1 MAKATTDG
9 RLVYVDD
16 YGSKLRELLLQMP
29 YARVRNNVMT
39 FQFTPIACW
48 DLVRNKAE
56 SVTIDVGI
64 AAAVDSVH
72 GAMESKVSRTGQQ
85 SYPMLKTK
93 PWKHQAAGI
102 DFVNSSVGAYLAM
115 APGTGKSLTTIGAM
129 GDHKRILILTP
140 KSVVR
145 VWPREFNRHAN
156 YECNVVPIV
165 SGNTDK
171 KVQQARQALSV
182 GRQTAIVI
190 NYEAAR
196 CKAFA
201 DWASSQLW
209 DAVVCDEAH
218 RTKAPSGVTAKFV
231 HKLGRMAGQR
241 LNLSG
246 TPIPHDILDA
256 WSQFMFLDPGV
267 FGTNFMRFKRKYS
280 EIGFFNEV
288 KSFKNLDEFAERF
301 RLLSYEVSHDV
312 LDLPP
317 ITHQSRVFELS
328 PATMRSYVQL
338 KDELAAYIESGVVT
352 AANSLVT
359 TIRLQQITS
368 GFYKDD
374 NTDQIV
380 DLNDSAK
387 ADALVDIIDDLPRG
401 EPIVVFAKFRR
412 DLDRIKA
419 IAEQFGL
426 RYGEL
431 SGSRNDLTSEAMMP
445 HDVDIMGVNIQSGGV
460 GIDLTRAAYA
470 VYYSLSWSS
479 GEFEQSL
486 RRLHRPGQKRHV
498 TCYHLVAANTV
509 DEKIYAAIEERRAIE
524 EAIVYGITE
533 RKTIIRAERRA
544 HS

>member
-1 MAKATTDG
+1 MANATTDG

-29 YARVRNNVMT
+29 YARVRGNHFT
-39 FQFTPIACW
+39 FQFTPVACW
-48 DLVRNKAE
+48 DLMRSIAEPINADVGVRAAAE
-56 SVTIDVGI
+56 SVSSLKERGDGGT
-64 AAAVDSVH
+64 
-72 GAMESKVSRTGQQ
+72 
-85 SYPMLKTK
+85 YPMLKTK
-93 PWKHQAAGI
+93 PWKHQARGI
-102 DFVNSSVGAYLAM
+102 DFVNKASGAYLAM
-115 APGTGKSLTTIGAM
+115 APGTGKSLTTIGSM
-129 GDHKRILILTP
+129 RDHKRTLILTP

-145 VWPREFNRHAN
+145 VWPREFARHAN
-156 YECNVVPIV
+156 FDCNVVPIIT
-165 SGNTDK
+165 GNTAK
-171 KVQQARQALSV
+171 KVQQARQALST
-182 GRQTAIVI
+182 GQPTALVI

-196 CKAFA
+196 CREFA
-201 DWASSQLW
+201 DWATSQSW
-209 DAVVCDEAH
+209 DCVVCDEAH
-218 RTKAPSGVTAKFV
+218 RTKAPSGVTAKLV
-231 HKLGRMAGQR
+231 HKLGRMAGHR

-267 FGTNFMRFKRKYS
+267 FGTNYMRFKRRYS

-288 KSFKNLDEFAERF
+288 KSFKNIEEFTERF
-301 RLLSYEVSHDV
+301 RLLSYEVSPDV

-317 ITHQSRVFELS
+317 LTHQSRVFELS
-328 PATMRSYVQL
+328 AATMRSYTQL
-338 KDELAAYIESGVVT
+338 QDELAAYIESGVVT

-401 EPIVVFAKFRR
+401 EPIVVFAKFTR
-412 DLDRIKA
+412 DLERIKA
-419 IAEQFGL
+419 IAESFGL

-431 SGSRNDLTSEAMMP
+431 SGQRNDLTSEAMMR
-445 HDVDIMGVNIQSGGV
+445 DDIDIMGVNIQSGGV

-498 TCYHLVAANTV
+498 TCYHLVAANTI
-509 DEKIYAAIEERRAIE
+509 DERVYAAIEERRAIE

-533 RKTIIRAERRA
+533 RKSIIHGSRKSNHTAR
-544 HS
+544 